1 MDWKLHMLAPLFIY
15 IAAILAFQFPVLYS
29 VQALMLVIFSSF
41 LPELDHPRSVA
52 RRIMFVVVF
61 YLVVLAITMEM
72 SIEIWLK
79 FVVIT
84 MLLVLTRYAYKKLPI
99 KHRGKHSLHL
109 WRYCLVIPTLFVFL
123 FMLANINISLASFI
137 IVGYGSH
144 LALDKINKF

>member
-1 MDWKLHMLAPLFIY
+1 MDWKSHMLVPLLLY
-15 IAAILAFQFPVLYS
+15 IAIILIFQFQFLYS
-29 VQALMLVIFSSF
+29 VQALFLVVFSAF

-52 RRIMFVVVF
+52 RRIFFVILFYAMVF
-61 YLVVLAITMEM
+61 AITIEV

-84 MLLVLTRYAYKKLPI
+84 VLLVLARYAYKKLPI

-109 WRYCLVIPTLFVFL
+109 WRYCLVIPTFFVFV